1 MPNLLYATEDKLQ
14 PVKQKEGQP
23 KQTRERVTEDKVREK
38 GRGQKNVVME
48 GSLNFIP
55 RGKGR
60 LWRV

>member
-14 PVKQKEGQP
+14 PVKQKGQP

-38 GRGQKNVVME
+38 GRGPKNVVMG

-55 RGKGR
+55 RGIGR
-60 LWRV
+60 LWSV